1 MEVMEEANEFVL
13 SHPSAEKSGWMGHTD
28 LWEVKEEHMRAR
40 ILSILA
46 YTGAGLTLLIAVCV
60 PFVLFQSFSN
70 VVAHAGLHIDPTYSG
85 GTIARTIQRDG
96 YRIVVYQTVK
106 PRLLERAE
114 PFVQIVFEPADSLPA
129 RVSDEVDLDGDG
141 RPDVRISFS
150 VPADATA
157 KMHGDVTALNGGYV
171 SLANVADESFS
182 RMVVRAGNQ
191 IVVRVP
197 VK

>member
-1 MEVMEEANEFVL
+1 
-13 SHPSAEKSGWMGHTD
+13 MGHTD
-28 LWEVKEEHMRAR
+28 LWEVKEGTMRAR

-46 YTGAGLTLLIAVCV
+46 YTGAGLMLLVAVCV
-60 PFVLFQSFSN
+60 PFVLMGVFSN
-70 VVAHAGLHIDPTYSG
+70 VVAHAGLHIDATYSG

-96 YRIVVYQTVK
+96 YRIVVYQPVQ
-106 PRLLERAE
+106 PRLLERVE

-129 RVSDEVDLDGDG
+129 HVSDEVDLDGDG
-141 RPDVRISFS
+141 RPDVRVSFS
-150 VPADATA
+150 LPADAGT
-157 KMHGDVTALNGGYV
+157 KMRGDVTALNGGYV
-171 SLANVADESFS
+171 SLANVADKSFS